1 MSVDLTVHQL
11 QERCRAQ
18 DVEGV
23 LKLFAAD
30 ATVCGEGAPAI
41 VSGEA
46 ELRETIAH
54 MFEFTPSLTIS
65 IHQQFQVVEDC
76 VVTWLHWSSPSPQGE
91 PIAFRSLTTWRK
103 QGDAWTIVADFYG
116 MGRFEA

>member
-1 MSVDLTVHQL
+1 MSVDLTVLQL

-18 DVEGV
+18 DVGGV

-30 ATVCGEGAPAI
+30 AMISGEGAPA
-41 VSGEA
+41 VVTGEA
-46 ELRETIAH
+46 ELRATIAH

-65 IHQQFQVVEDC
+65 IYKQLEVVENC
-76 VVTWLHWSSPSPQGE
+76 VVTWLHWTSPSPQGE
-91 PIAFRSLTTWRK
+91 LIAFRSLTTWRK
-103 QGDAWTIVADFYG
+103 QGDVWTIVADFYG